1 MLNIIVAYCF
11 GFIRIFV
18 IIFAVQF
25 YINHPFGH
33 YSLLTTTNQLNNMEK
48 KRILI
53 VTQEMDPYLAITEAS
68 KIANEIPKYMLE
80 SGMEIR
86 VLMPKFGTI
95 NERRHRLHEVVRLS
109 GINVIINDE
118 DYPLVIK
125 VASLPGARLQ
135 VYFLDNEDFF
145 KRKLVF
151 HDENNKFFDDNSDR
165 MIFFCKGALETV
177 RKFGW
182 APDIIHCFGWMTSLI
197 PMYLKTTYK
206 DDPIFA
212 NTKVIYSVFKNEFN
226 DKLKNDFATKL
237 AISEEISK
245 KHIDMFKGGDNTSLL
260 IGGLEYA
267 DGLVVG
273 DSLDEKVTSHLK
285 KAKGKQV
292 LHIDSNEEKPVDI
305 FGEFYQNILAN

>member
-1 MLNIIVAYCF
+1 
-11 GFIRIFV
+11 
-18 IIFAVQF
+18 
-25 YINHPFGH
+25 
-33 YSLLTTTNQLNNMEK
+33 MEK

-53 VTQEMDPYLAITEAS
+53 VTQEMDPYLALTEAS
-68 KIANEIPKYMLE
+68 KIANELPKYMQDN
-80 SGMEIR
+80 GMEIR

-151 HDENNKFFDDNSDR
+151 HDENNKFFEDNSDR

-206 DDPIFA
+206 DDPIFN
-212 NTKVIYSVFKNEFN
+212 NTKVVYSVFKNEFN
-226 DKLKNDFATKL
+226 DKLKNDFTTKL
-237 AISEEISK
+237 AISEDISK
-245 KHIDMFKGGDNTSLL
+245 KHLEYFKAGDNTSLL
-260 IGGLEYA
+260 IAGSEFA

-273 DSLDEKVTSHLK
+273 ESLDEKVSSFVK

-292 LHIDSNEEKPVDI
+292 LKMTGKDENPLNLLN
-305 FGEFYQNILAN
+305 EFYQNILAN